1 LLGCGCVSFTV
12 LWRDTPVNR
21 SGVTYPNLEMP
32 ASGQM
37 EKYFSREPYYIPPAV
52 RFINGSRCLK
62 RIGCWNNSSED
73 LRETEI
79 QRASCAVLAR
89 VDAGGHA
96 RPASVFT
103 VVLQLLRTA
112 TRIRAPIENSMFR
125 ILLLRRNP
133 TVRAS

>member
-1 LLGCGCVSFTV
+1 
-12 LWRDTPVNR
+12 
-21 SGVTYPNLEMP
+21 MP

-96 RPASVFT
+96 RAGIRFYGGAA
-103 VVLQLLRTA
+103 TA
-112 TRIRAPIENSMFR
+112 QNSDKDKGANR
-125 ILLLRRNP
+125 E
-133 TVRAS
+133 